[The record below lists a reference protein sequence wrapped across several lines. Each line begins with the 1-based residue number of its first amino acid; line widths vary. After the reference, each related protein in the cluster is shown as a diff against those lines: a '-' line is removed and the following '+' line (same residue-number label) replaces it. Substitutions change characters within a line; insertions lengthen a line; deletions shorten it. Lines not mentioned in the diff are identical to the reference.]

1 MICYDVF
8 HLNISLFSLEVPISF
23 YPSCAFKRSRSRSRS
38 WFSLRSSLFLVLVR
52 YRSSLLRSLAS
63 LKSFIL
69 RSTVHYAVFF
79 MSVYRLYDATLGALR
94 SMFAS
99 YVYKVRS
106 ASIA

>member
-8 HLNISLFSLEVPISF
+8 HLILSLFLLEFPISF
-23 YPSCAFKRSRSRSRS
+23 YPSCPFKRSRSRS
-38 WFSLRSSLFLVLVR
+38 WFSFRSSLFLVLVR

-63 LKSFIL
+63 LKSLIL
-69 RSTVHYAVFF
+69 RSTVHYAVFVL
-79 MSVYRLYDATLGALR
+79 SAYRLYDATLGALR
-94 SMFAS
+94 SMFVS